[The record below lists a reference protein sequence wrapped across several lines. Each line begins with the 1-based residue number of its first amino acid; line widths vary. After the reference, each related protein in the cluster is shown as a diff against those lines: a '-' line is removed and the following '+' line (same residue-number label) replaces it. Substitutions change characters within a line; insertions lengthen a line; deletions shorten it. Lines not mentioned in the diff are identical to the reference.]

1 MTMGEVDFRIEVPI
15 LPEWRNVDLLRTS
28 ILSCLAAI
36 FQSDD
41 FCHTVSMVAGELI
54 ENAIK
59 FGDWQSDEG
68 CFRLHVRGDGDD
80 LDVEVSNPYAAG
92 SDAPDLVKA
101 IIVKLNG
108 YPSAKEAYTARLHEL
123 AAMPLGAG
131 ESRLG
136 LLRIAYEGGCSLHA
150 SIHPGNVLRVVA
162 STTARTNANVA

>member
-1 MTMGEVDFRIEVPI
+1 MTEVNFRIEVPI

-41 FCHTVSMVAGELI
+41 FCHTISMVAGELI

-59 FGDWQSDEG
+59 FGDWQTDDG

-80 LDVEVSNPYAAG
+80 LAVEVSNPYAAG
-92 SDAPDLVKA
+92 SDAPGRVQA
-101 IIVKLNG
+101 IIAALDG
-108 YPSAKEAYTARLHEL
+108 YESPKEAYTARLHEL
-123 AAMPLGAG
+123 AKMPLGTR

-150 SIHPGNVLRVVA
+150 STDPGNVLRVTA
-162 STTARTNANVA
+162 LTTARTNAHVA